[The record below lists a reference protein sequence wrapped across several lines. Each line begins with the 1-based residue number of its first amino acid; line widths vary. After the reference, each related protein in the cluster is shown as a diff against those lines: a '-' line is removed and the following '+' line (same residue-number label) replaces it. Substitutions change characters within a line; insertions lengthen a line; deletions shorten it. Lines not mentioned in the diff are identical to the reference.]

1 LGRVLAD
8 LMPDEDE
15 VVGLL
20 ALMLLHDAR
29 RPTRVDDDGELVLLA
44 DQDRARWDRDRIA
57 EGVALLERALRRSA
71 AGAGVGPYQLE
82 AAIVAVHAEAPDASS
97 TDWPQI
103 AALYGQLA
111 RVAPNPVVELN
122 RAVAV
127 SMADGPAAGLAVL
140 DGPEVAA
147 ALVQHHRYHLARA
160 DLLARLGRPGEAAGA
175 YRAALALDMPAA
187 ERRHLERKLRETE
200 RIEREEP

>member
-1 LGRVLAD
+1 VLAA

-15 VVGLL
+15 VGGLL

-44 DQDRARWDRDRIA
+44 DQDRSRWDRAQIA
-57 EGVALLERALRRSA
+57 EGVGLLEQALRRSA
-71 AGAGVGPYQLE
+71 RAGGVGPYQLE
-82 AAIVAVHAEAPDASS
+82 AAIVAVHAEAPDTAS

-127 SMADGPAAGLAVL
+127 AMADGPAAGLARL
-140 DGPEVAA
+140 DDPSVRD
-147 ALVQHHRYHLARA
+147 ALAQHHRYHLARA
-160 DLLARLGRPGEAAGA
+160 DLLVRLERRAEAAAA
-175 YRAALALDMPAA
+175 YRAALSLDMPAA
-187 ERRHLERKLRETE
+187 ERRHLETRLSAVQHTSD
-200 RIEREEP
+200 

>member
-1 LGRVLAD
+1 
-8 LMPDEDE
+8 MPDEDE
-15 VVGLL
+15 VAGLL

-29 RPTRVDDDGELVLLA
+29 RPSRVDADGELVLLA
-44 DQDRARWDRDRIA
+44 DQDRARWDRAQIA

-71 AGAGVGPYQLE
+71 GGAGVGPYQLE
-82 AAIVAVHAEAPDASS
+82 AAIVAVHVEAPDASS

-140 DGPEVAA
+140 DEPPLAD
-147 ALVQHHRYHLARA
+147 ALAHHHRYHLARA
-160 DLLARLGRPGEAAGA
+160 DLLTRLSRPDDAAAA

-187 ERRHLERKLRETE
+187 ERRHLQRKLHEL
-200 RIEREEP
+200 ERESAP